1 RGLVPLS
8 GVPWVISPL
17 NGTIFW
23 PALYIAVA
31 ALIAAA
37 TLVVW
42 RIYASPASNI
52 PGPAMA
58 GATAWYELY
67 HWFVK
72 DDWYEHLQTLHDRYG
87 MSGLGIGPVV
97 RIGPN
102 EVHFMDHEFC
112 LRLHNQTDLLKCPT
126 YYRPIR
132 HLLGGII
139 DPQRYRQR
147 KAVMKPMFRGETLSR
162 YASGTMN
169 SLVEALQVR
178 LLSEAS
184 RGPTNLTHIFWAFS
198 ADIMSSYISGE
209 AVGLGKLEGEALV
222 AAHEATRPYGI
233 VHLAAIAHSI
243 PFLMETV
250 DAFPAL
256 KRMTVI
262 GWADK
267 LASTYL
273 PSCGQEESKE
283 KSQAS
288 RNNLGIQ
295 LADRLKSKYL
305 AHEEMTDIILAGAEG
320 LLSNLIFLIHHME
333 QSPRT
338 MDSLRAELDHFSRN
352 SRHGRQ
358 VWKDPGLLQ
367 LEYLDAVIRET
378 TRLSAPWWHR
388 LPRQSLTPVTYKG
401 QVIPAKVSMSFTLRM
416 LERDPTIFSDP
427 ESFIPERWLNSN
439 PEAKRLKATSVTFG
453 VGNRICLGYELSQ
466 QVLKKALA
474 CIVQELDFTICVP
487 EGSPGYLGTYPT
499 RSKAVDLVAQLRPRS
514 LSTRE

>member
-1 RGLVPLS
+1 MTAAQLLQTGSVPLYP
-8 GVPWVISPL
+8 VPWRISPL
-17 NGTIFW
+17 DGTIFW
-23 PALYIAVA
+23 PALYVAVSTLVA
-31 ALIAAA
+31 AAA
-37 TLVVW
+37 LVVW

-67 HWFVK
+67 HWLVK
-72 DDWYEHLQTLHDRYG
+72 DDWYEHLQDLHDRYG
-87 MSGLGIGPVV
+87 PVV
-97 RIGPN
+97 RVGPN
-102 EVHFMDHEFC
+102 EVHFVDHQFC
-112 LRLHNQTDLLKCPT
+112 LRLHNRADLLKCPT

-132 HLLGGII
+132 HLLGGIT

-147 KAVMKPMFRGETLSR
+147 KALMKPLFRGETLSV

-169 SLVEALQVR
+169 NLVEALQVR
-178 LLSEAS
+178 LLSGAG
-184 RGPTNLTHIFWAFS
+184 RGPTNLTHLLWAFS
-198 ADIMSSYISGE
+198 ADIMTSYISGE
-209 AVGLGKLEGEALV
+209 AVGLGKLEGQALV

-233 VHLAAIAHSI
+233 VHLAAIAHSV
-243 PFLMETV
+243 PLLMQAV

-256 KRMTVI
+256 KRLTVI

-273 PSCGQEESKE
+273 TSWGKGESKE

-295 LADRLKSKYL
+295 LADRLKDKYL

-320 LLSNLIFLIHHME
+320 LLSNLIFLIHHMA

-338 MDSLRAELDHFSRN
+338 MDSLRAELDNFSRN
-352 SRHGRQ
+352 SCHGRQ
-358 VWKDPGLLQ
+358 VWKDSGLIQ
-367 LEYLDAVIRET
+367 LEYLDAVVRET

-388 LPRQSLTPVTYKG
+388 LPRQSSTPVTYKE

-416 LERDPTIFSDP
+416 LERDPTIFPDP
-427 ESFIPERWLNSN
+427 EMFIPERWLHSN
-439 PEAKRLKATSVTFG
+439 PDARRLKATSVTFG
-453 VGNRICLGYELSQ
+453 VGNRICLGYDLSQ

-487 EGSPGYLGTYPT
+487 EGGPGYLGTYPT
-499 RSKAVDLVAQLRPRS
+499 RNKAVSLVAELRPRS
-514 LSTRE
+514 V